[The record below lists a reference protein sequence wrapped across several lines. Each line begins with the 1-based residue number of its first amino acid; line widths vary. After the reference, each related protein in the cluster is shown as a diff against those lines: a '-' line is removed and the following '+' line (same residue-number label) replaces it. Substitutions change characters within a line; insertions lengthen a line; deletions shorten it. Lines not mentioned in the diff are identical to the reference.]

1 MAFVAW
7 HFIGNKSRSCLNIK
21 AHVTRNKKVT
31 KVSLQFNERF
41 MFYITLVV
49 FGSDE
54 LQQSLML

>member
-1 MAFVAW
+1 
-7 HFIGNKSRSCLNIK
+7 LNIK